1 MTKGKSHCRRARTN
15 MVRSTVA
22 NQRRKARQQARSR
35 YDRTRYDGSQS
46 QGEETPLS

>member
-22 NQRRKARQQARSR
+22 NQRRKARQQART
-35 YDRTRYDGSQS
+35 YDKRQYDKPQ
-46 QGEETPLS
+46 QETPLS

>member
-35 YDRTRYDGSQS
+35 YDRSRYDGSQK
-46 QGEETPLS
+46 EES